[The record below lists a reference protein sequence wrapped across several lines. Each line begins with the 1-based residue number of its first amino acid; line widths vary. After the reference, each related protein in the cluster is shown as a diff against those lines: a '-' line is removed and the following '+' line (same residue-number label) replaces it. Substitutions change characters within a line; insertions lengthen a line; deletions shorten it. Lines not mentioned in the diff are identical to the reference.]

1 MQWLAG
7 NRKLE
12 KVLDS
17 QPICSRCGRVSI
29 SFHIGFLNNSSVLYF
44 LDEKPVTALDWTV
57 LYSSTACRLNSCW
70 LCIWLLYTLLNKV
83 YSPSFEWTLQMIL
96 CFSSLNWRKKLYC
109 ASQLCTKQSEL
120 CFYSMH
126 RNKMTFV
133 SLHCTAQIVL
143 CFSPLD
149 WHTFVKVPQSNW
161 NRLDSESVSPE
172 NSETI
177 NFHL

>member
-70 LCIWLLYTLLNKV
+70 LCIWLVYTQLNKV

-96 CFSSLNWRKKLYC
+96 CFSSLNWKKNCIVLLNFAPNKVNCASIPCTETKWLLFLYTALHKLYC
-109 ASQLCTKQSEL
+109 AS
-120 CFYSMH
+120 
-126 RNKMTFV
+126 
-133 SLHCTAQIVL
+133 LH
-143 CFSPLD
+143 
-149 WHTFVKVPQSNW
+149 
-161 NRLDSESVSPE
+161 
-172 NSETI
+172 
-177 NFHL
+177 